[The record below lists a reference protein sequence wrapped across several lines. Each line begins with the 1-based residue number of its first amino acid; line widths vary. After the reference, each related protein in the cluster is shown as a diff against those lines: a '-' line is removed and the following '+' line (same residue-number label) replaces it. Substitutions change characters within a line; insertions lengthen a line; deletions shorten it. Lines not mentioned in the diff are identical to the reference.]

1 MSQPSSLYFVY
12 PPAGEA
18 PCSPQRPNAP
28 GGGGQTAG
36 QRETETPVC
45 CPGQHHRTLDSNQ
58 DGGTVLDRQRST
70 RNCSL
75 TCVTCVRFDMKESPK
90 YNKKLKYIF
99 LGHWSIKALET
110 FYKAMMSLLIL
121 VVK

>member
-1 MSQPSSLYFVY
+1 MVCLIY

-36 QRETETPVC
+36 QRETEAPVR

-58 DGGTVLDRQRST
+58 DGGTVILYQYHI
-70 RNCSL
+70 L
-75 TCVTCVRFDMKESPK
+75 TGVSPVCLCVVTK
-90 YNKKLKYIF
+90 I
-99 LGHWSIKALET
+99 
-110 FYKAMMSLLIL
+110 
-121 VVK
+121 